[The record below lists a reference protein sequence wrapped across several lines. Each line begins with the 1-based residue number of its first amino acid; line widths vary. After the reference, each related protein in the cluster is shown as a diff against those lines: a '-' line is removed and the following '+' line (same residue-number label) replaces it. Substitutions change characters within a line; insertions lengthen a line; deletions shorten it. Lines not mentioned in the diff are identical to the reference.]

1 MLLSFYFS
9 DGHHKLIRWRLVT
22 HGGIDGFTRMV
33 VYLRCSSNNR
43 ASSVYD
49 SFLQAVQQFGLPS
62 RVRSDQ
68 GRENVLV
75 AQHML
80 EHRGD
85 GRGSIITGMSTHNQR
100 IERFW
105 RDLHRCVIKTF
116 YRLFYHMEMIG
127 LLDPIHEVH
136 LFALHYVYIP
146 RINSSL
152 RQFQSGWNNHPIRTE
167 HNRSPYQL
175 FVEGSLSLQR
185 SGLIALDFFDR
196 VDEDYYGVEE
206 EGLHV
211 DDEGVIVPDRQFE
224 LQEGHFEVLQHEV
237 NPLLPSSNYGIELYE
252 TTLQVINRIISNNQ
266 SIYSQWIQ

>member
-1 MLLSFYFS
+1 M
-9 DGHHKLIRWRLVT
+9 I
-22 HGGIDGFTRMV
+22 
-33 VYLRCSSNNR
+33 VYLKCSPNNR
-43 ASSVYD
+43 ASTVYD
-49 SFLQAVQQFGLPS
+49 SFLQAVRQFGLPS

-85 GRGSIITGMSTHNQR
+85 GRGSIITGASTHNQR

-105 RDLHRCVIKTF
+105 RDMHRCVIKTY
-116 YRLFYHMEMIG
+116 YRLFYHLENIG

-136 LFALHYVYIP
+136 LFALHYIYTP
-146 RINSSL
+146 RINSCL

-206 EGLHV
+206 EGLYA
-211 DDEGVIVPDRQFE
+211 DDEGVTVPERQFE
-224 LQEGHFEVLQHEV
+224 LQDQHFHTLQREV
-237 NPLLPSSNYGIELYE
+237 NPVQSSNNYGIELYE
-252 TTLQVINRIISNNQ
+252 RTLEVINRIIFNNQ
-266 SIYSQWIQ
+266 IAYSQWIQ